1 MPKAIAENHKN
12 LRLVKLMEV
21 MKVLSPDE
29 KSFLKEYLEKENTWE
44 HKFNKMLKEARHSFK
59 KHLKASGHDPERLT
73 EKDIERILDE
83 LQNRNAGLNVGGET

>member
-44 HKFNKMLKEARHSFK
+44 HKFSKMLKEARQSFK

-73 EKDIERILDE
+73 EKYIERILDE
-83 LQNRNAGLNVGGET
+83 LQSRT